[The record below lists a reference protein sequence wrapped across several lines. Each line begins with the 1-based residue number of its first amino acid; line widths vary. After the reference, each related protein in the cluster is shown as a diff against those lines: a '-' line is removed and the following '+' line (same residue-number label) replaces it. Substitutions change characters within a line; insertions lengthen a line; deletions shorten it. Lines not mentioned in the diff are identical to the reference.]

1 MSGGGRPRR
10 SSRAREASPPRFE
23 DALAR
28 ARHHARAAAAEA
40 AQAARAL
47 LDAAAL
53 GATGVPAAGHEPLR
67 GALRWLDEIA
77 ARGERA
83 DGMSW
88 LAALGD
94 ALDAEIARWAA
105 QGFDWIWLLGV
116 WCVGEAARHD
126 EFARIHDDALPAAIP
141 VQPQFEDWQTG
152 LDRDV
157 QLDRGG
163 QLQASGARHFLAGQ
177 EFADQRTQTIA
188 LLGGQTGRKGHG
200 GERGAPGV
208 VGNFDR
214 GRRQAAQQ
222 GLQHEAIV
230 PQPVP
235 INNATSRGER
245 DGRGARR

>member
-1 MSGGGRPRR
+1 MSGGGRPHR

-94 ALDAEIARWAA
+94 ALDAEIARWERRSRSDPEARGVLRAFLGLRELLWELGLRAA
-105 QGFDWIWLLGV
+105 PTAPAAPPP
-116 WCVGEAARHD
+116 EAAPRRR
-126 EFARIHDDALPAAIP
+126 ARGEKTRPAA
-141 VQPQFEDWQTG
+141 
-152 LDRDV
+152 
-157 QLDRGG
+157 
-163 QLQASGARHFLAGQ
+163 ARRL
-177 EFADQRTQTIA
+177 
-188 LLGGQTGRKGHG
+188 
-200 GERGAPGV
+200 ER
-208 VGNFDR
+208 
-214 GRRQAAQQ
+214 
-222 GLQHEAIV
+222 
-230 PQPVP
+230 VP
-235 INNATSRGER
+235 IEGGGPS
-245 DGRGARR
+245 GRAG